1 MSALLPEDENQE
13 GGKNYG
19 KDPLSTY
26 TETSDTDTLY
36 HHQAMKADDRKEL
49 LFAMIKGVTDK
60 IENGDLSL
68 IRRE

>member
-1 MSALLPEDENQE
+1 MSALFREEATQV

-36 HHQAMKADDRKEL
+36 HHQAMKSDDRKDFL
-49 LFAMIKGVTDK
+49 LDMIKEVTNK
-60 IENGDLSL
+60 IKNGNFSL
-68 IRRE
+68 IRI